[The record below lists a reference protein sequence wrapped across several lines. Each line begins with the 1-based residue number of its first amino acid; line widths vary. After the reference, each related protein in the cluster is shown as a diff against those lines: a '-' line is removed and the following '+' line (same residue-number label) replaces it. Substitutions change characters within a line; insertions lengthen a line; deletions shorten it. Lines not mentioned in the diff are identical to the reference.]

1 MKKTWYEPSV
11 GVFWTGWSLF
21 FRDRVSVH
29 TGEEFHSSDC
39 RHVYG
44 IDILIFFST
53 AYVHI
58 THTRIHAKPGTSS
71 FFWNGIIDTK
81 VLCDALKERKNFLFS
96 GSFPNPILR
105 HSNDSHMT
113 SLFRCFETFSKYFFF
128 KFYSDL
134 IIEIIQ
140 EFMSV
145 TYFFFKSSSPSLS
158 AVYSKSPRKQC
169 FLGIIE
175 ISDISKNKI
184 KIYVIKERKLLINW
198 KIILSFAKWSYLLTV
213 L

>member
-113 SLFRCFETFSKYFFF
+113 SLFRCFETFSKYIFFILFGFNYWNYSGIYECNVFFF
-128 KFYSDL
+128 L
-134 IIEIIQ
+134 IIITIIIG
-140 EFMSV
+140 SL
-145 TYFFFKSSSPSLS
+145 FKISSKTMLS
-158 AVYSKSPRKQC
+158 
-169 FLGIIE
+169 
-175 ISDISKNKI
+175 
-184 KIYVIKERKLLINW
+184 
-198 KIILSFAKWSYLLTV
+198 
-213 L
+213 